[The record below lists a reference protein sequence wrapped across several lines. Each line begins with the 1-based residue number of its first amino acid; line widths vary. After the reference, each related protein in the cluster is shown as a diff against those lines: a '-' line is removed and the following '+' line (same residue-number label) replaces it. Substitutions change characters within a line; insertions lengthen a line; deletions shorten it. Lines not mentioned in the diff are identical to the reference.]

1 MSASPLTDAH
11 VISSATPYVHA
22 EDARG
27 IEIQLR
33 EEIQRLKIGAARY
46 EYLRKLNPREFTAL
60 TLFCVTADVRF
71 DEEVDRRRNAK

>member
-1 MSASPLTDAH
+1 MSATPLTDAH

-33 EEIQRLKIGAARY
+33 EEIERHKRKIESMESAIDDIIKQHESDIGAAEHRIKWLK
-46 EYLRKLNPREFTAL
+46 ESKGDRKP
-60 TLFCVTADVRF
+60 
-71 DEEVDRRRNAK
+71 